1 MKLRSKRK
9 YYFFQAIFL
18 LSFTF
23 VQSQITSAPTK
34 NDFET
39 ELVKPVK
46 VIKVAEG
53 HYFIDFGKAYFGTV
67 VMHSKKQQNDSLIVH
82 LGEKLNDNKLIDK
95 TPGGTIR
102 YQKAKLNQLDANQN
116 IVISLKADKRNT
128 KVGAIQLPSSFGVIM
143 PFRYCEIE
151 NLKIP
156 IEELDIYQKGYYY
169 KFDDE
174 AAIFKSS
181 DTILNAVWD
190 LGKHTIKAT
199 SFTGYYVDGD
209 RERIPYEADAYINQL
224 SHYALDSE
232 YSLARRTNEYFI
244 NHPTWPTEWLLHTV
258 LLFYQDYMYTGEV
271 EMLEKY
277 YDVLKTRTLM
287 DLERKDG
294 LISSKSDK
302 LTGDFKLELGFTKPD
317 TRVRDIVD
325 WPAGQKDTGWKLA
338 NKNGERDGYE
348 MVAINTVVNSFY
360 YYNLHLMSKI
370 ADALDKTEDVTFF
383 TQKAAQVKEVINN
396 KLFDESRGIYID
408 GEGSSHA
415 SLHANM
421 FPLAFDLVPNKHKKT
436 VTEFIKTR
444 GMACS
449 VYGAQYLLEGLYK
462 ANEAEYALELITETE
477 SDRSWWNMIKIG
489 STMALEAWD
498 MKYKPNSDWNH
509 AWGTAPTNIISRYMW
524 GITPKTPGF
533 GTVQIKPQLHTLSS
547 SEIKVPTIK
556 GSIFAKYSLTNEGYE
571 RYEIKLPKNMDGE
584 FIILG
589 DKTEVLLNKKMMSS
603 NVKTVKLKKGVN
615 VLLIKRK

>member
-1 MKLRSKRK
+1 MKIRYKRK
-9 YYFFQAIFL
+9 CYLFQILFL
-18 LSFTF
+18 LSFTL
-23 VQSQITSAPTK
+23 VQSQITSAPTE

-39 ELVKPVK
+39 ELIKPLKVKK
-46 VIKVAEG
+46 LGEG

-67 VMHSKKQQNDSLIVH
+67 VMRSKKQQNDSLIVH
-82 LGEKLNDNKLIDK
+82 LGEKLNTEKLIDRN
-95 TPGGTIR
+95 PGGTIR
-102 YQKAKLNQLDANQN
+102 YQRIKLDQLDAKQN
-116 IVISLKADKRNT
+116 VIVKLKADKRNT
-128 KVGAIQLPSSFGVIM
+128 KIGAIQLPSSFGVIM

-151 NLKIP
+151 NLQVP
-156 IEELDIYQKGYYY
+156 IKKLKIYQKGYYY

-174 AAIFKSS
+174 AGTFKSS

-199 SFTGYYVDGD
+199 SFSGYYVDGD

-224 SHYALDSE
+224 SHYSLDSE
-232 YSLARRTNEYFI
+232 YSIARRTNEYFI

-258 LLFYQDYMYTGEV
+258 LLFYQDYMYTGKTD
-271 EMLEKY
+271 MLEKY
-277 YDVLKTRTLM
+277 YDVLKTRILM

-302 LTGDFKLELGFTKPD
+302 LTGEFKMELGFSKPD

-338 NKNGERDGYE
+338 NKEGERDGYE

-360 YYNLHLMSKI
+360 FHNLVLMKKI
-370 ADALDKTEDVTFF
+370 AESLGKTEDVLFF
-383 TQKAAQVKEVINN
+383 KQKAEQVKEVINN
-396 KLFDESRGIYID
+396 KLFDKSRGVYVD

-421 FPLAFDLVPNKHKKT
+421 FPLAFDIVPDKYKKS

-462 ANEAEYALELITETE
+462 ANEATYALELITETE
-477 SDRSWWNMIKIG
+477 NDRSWWNMIKIG

-509 AWGTAPTNIISRYMW
+509 AWGTAPTNVITRYMW
-524 GITPKTPGF
+524 GIKPKTPGF
-533 GTVQIKPQLHTLSS
+533 SSVQITPQLSTLSS

-556 GSIFAKYSLTNEGYE
+556 GSIEAKFSLTAKGEECYK
-571 RYEIKLPKNMDGE
+571 IKLPKKMNGE
-584 FIILG
+584 FVILG
-589 DKTEVLLNKKMMSS
+589 DKKEVRLNNKVMSS
-603 NVKTVKLKKGVN
+603 NVKTVILKEGAN
-615 VLLIKRK
+615 ILLIKRN